1 MTNKDIQKQID
12 KYLAGETSPAE
23 EQRLAL
29 ALSQH
34 QDLPEEWESVRL
46 MLGELTLGEAEYD
59 AVMAQRNTRPS
70 ALLIALRVIS
80 SVAAIYL
87 IGLFFYLQQEPVAKV
102 ETAYNNKVEEKQPA
116 PQPAYCTEGT
126 PREILM
132 CYMERREAQP
142 HIYQQLKQKSY
153 ENQ

>member
-1 MTNKDIQKQID
+1 MNKTNDILEKLKAAEQPAID
-12 KYLAGETSPAE
+12 NPD
-23 EQRLAL
+23 AL
-29 ALSQH
+29 TDLIMSS
-34 QDLPEEWESVRL
+34 LPEQDVPQKEQTQKPHA
-46 MLGELTLGEAEYD
+46 M
-59 AVMAQRNTRPS
+59 
-70 ALLIALRVIS
+70 LIALRVIS
-80 SVAAIYL
+80 TIAALYL
-87 IGLFFYLQQEPVAKV
+87 VGLFFYLQQEPVSKV
-102 ETAYNNKVEEKQPA
+102 EIAYNNKVEEPQPV

>member
-1 MTNKDIQKQID
+1 MNKTNDILEKLKAAEQPAID
-12 KYLAGETSPAE
+12 NPD
-23 EQRLAL
+23 AL
-29 ALSQH
+29 TDLIMSS
-34 QDLPEEWESVRL
+34 LPEQ
-46 MLGELTLGEAEYD
+46 D
-59 AVMAQRNTRPS
+59 APQKEQPQKPHAM
-70 ALLIALRVIS
+70 LIALRVIS
-80 SVAAIYL
+80 TIAALYL
-87 IGLFFYLQQEPVAKV
+87 VGLFFYLQQEPVAKV
-102 ETAYNNKVEEKQPA
+102 ETAYNNKVEEPQSV